1 MACQIR
7 AVAGLNCCS
16 GHVADFHSGSALSCG
31 TWSRILPR
39 SPCQTLVLLGQQL
52 PAVESMDPNRG
63 LRTGRHENGHS
74 DPQLSN
80 WERRRLLVFESSTK
94 PGQ

>member
-1 MACQIR
+1 M
-7 AVAGLNCCS
+7 VE
-16 GHVADFHSGSALSCG
+16 F
-31 TWSRILPR
+31 SRILPR

-80 WERRRLLVFESSTK
+80 WERRRLLVFEVPLSQAKNNLTGK
-94 PGQ
+94 I